1 VLVDD
6 PAELLTL
13 AMGHPRLAEA
23 AARHL
28 LDHRADPRART
39 YAWHALGIVLR
50 DRGEVAEAARILGR
64 GVRYA
69 ARHGFSDRQSDM
81 SATLGHVLALLG
93 RRKAAL
99 DALDLSVSQSTG
111 HARAKA
117 LMRRAVV
124 LRHLG
129 SNDEAL
135 VDFRTAL
142 ATFRRSGDAVW
153 EARVRSNRAWLWWSQ
168 GRLARAEEDLRLAQ
182 SYYSD
187 AGLEQDVAVV
197 LQNRAWVARLRGDVP
212 AALQLLQDS
221 ERAHERVGTWE
232 PALLSDRA
240 AALLDA
246 GLAADALLLAE
257 QAREA
262 LPARGGGLQER
273 ALVLVQVAVAALA
286 VGDHEL
292 ANARVM
298 EAERAYR
305 RLGDRDALV
314 RTTLLRLRVAA
325 EQTPGRTQ
333 VLRDL
338 TRLLEEP
345 GLPRD
350 VHTEVNLLAGR
361 LLAARRPQQALAH
374 LQRTAAA
381 RRRPSPLDRA
391 AGWHAAALIAECRR
405 RRRDVLRACD
415 AGLTVLDEY
424 RLALGAAEARAAMTR
439 HGTALAELGLRH
451 ASATG
456 SPALLLSWAE
466 RWRATALSVPPVR
479 PPADDELGR
488 DLAALRDVA
497 RRVSDAQSE
506 GTPTASLLREQE
518 RLERAIRDR
527 ALTAA
532 GAGGVTTRLD
542 VASLQA
548 GLGRAT
554 LLEMVE
560 IDGVLQVLVVDAG
573 HVRQHVAGRAQD
585 AAREVELARF
595 SLHRLARQAPGRA
608 GELMA
613 RSAAAALE
621 PTGQRLEEVL
631 LGPAADDL
639 GDGPVVV
646 VPPGRLHAVPWGLL
660 PALRDRV
667 VGVAPSA
674 AVWLQGRGRRAPRAG
689 EVVLVHGPDL
699 GTGGAEVPALAGLWD
714 DAQVLGGGSATAEAV
729 LAAIDGAALAHLA
742 AHGDFRTD
750 NPMFS
755 ALRMDDG
762 PLTVHDLG
770 RLRRAPYRVV
780 LSACESGLGTP
791 TGADELLGLATALI
805 PLGTA
810 GLLASVVP
818 VNDAAT
824 VPLMLTVHEH
834 LRAGA
839 SLPQALLAARTAAAA
854 SDDPVA
860 VATAAAFLALGSA

>member
-1 VLVDD
+1 MVDE

-13 AMGHPRLAEA
+13 AMGHPQLAEA

-28 LDHRADPRART
+28 LDGRADPRART

-50 DRGEVAEAARILGR
+50 DRGEVAEAARVLRR
-64 GVRYA
+64 GVTYA
-69 ARHGFSDRQSDM
+69 ASHGFSDRRSDM
-81 SATLGHVLALLG
+81 LATLGHVLALLG

-99 DALDLSVSQSTG
+99 EALDLSVAESTG
-111 HARAKA
+111 QVRARA
-117 LMRRAVV
+117 LMRRAAV
-124 LRHLG
+124 LRLLG
-129 SNDEAL
+129 RSEQAL
-135 VDFRTAL
+135 ADFRTAL

-153 EARVRSNRAWLWWSQ
+153 EARVRSNRAWVWWSQ
-168 GRLARAEEDLRLAQ
+168 GRLDRAEEDLRLAQ
-182 SYYSD
+182 SAYAD
-187 AGLEQDVAVV
+187 AGLEQDVAIV
-197 LQNRAWVARLRGDVP
+197 LQNRGWVARLRGDIP

-221 ERAHERVGTWE
+221 ERAHQRVGTWE

-246 GLAADALLLAE
+246 GLVAEAAVVAE
-257 QAREA
+257 RAQAA
-262 LPARGGGLQER
+262 LPERGGNLHDR
-273 ALVLVQVAVAALA
+273 AMVLAQAAFAAHAL
-286 VGDHEL
+286 GDHEL
-292 ANARVM
+292 ANSRATS
-298 EAERAYR
+298 AERAYR
-305 RLGDRDALV
+305 RLGDHDAAS
-314 RTTLLRLRVAA
+314 RTRLLRLRIAA
-325 EQTPGRTQ
+325 EQSPERSR
-333 VLRDL
+333 VLGEL
-338 TRLLEEP
+338 TRMLDE
-345 GLPRD
+345 GRLPAD
-350 VHTEVNLLAGR
+350 VRAEAHLLAGR
-361 LLAARRPQQALAH
+361 LLVSRRPQQALVH
-374 LQRTAAA
+374 LRRTAAA

-391 AGWHAAALIAECRR
+391 GGWHAAALMAECRNR
-405 RRRDVLRACD
+405 RREVLRACD

-439 HGTALAELGLRH
+439 HGVALAELGLRH
-451 ASATG
+451 ALAGG
-456 SPALLLSWAE
+456 SPELLVTWAE
-466 RWRATALSVPPVR
+466 RWRATALAVPPVR
-479 PPADDELGR
+479 PPADDELAR

-497 RRVSDAQSE
+497 RRISDARSE
-506 GTPTASLLREQE
+506 GSSVMSLLREQD
-518 RLERAIRDR
+518 RLELAIRDR
-527 ALTAA
+527 ALMAA
-532 GAGGVTTRLD
+532 GEGGVSTRLH

-548 GLGRAT
+548 ALGSTT
-554 LLEMVE
+554 LVE
-560 IDGVLQVLVVDAG
+560 VVELDGVLHVLVVDAG
-573 HVRQHVAGRAQD
+573 KVRHHVAGRAED

-595 SLHRLARQAPGRA
+595 SLHRLARAASGRA

-613 RSAAAALE
+613 RSAAAALA
-621 PTGQRLEEVL
+621 PTGQRLQEVL

-660 PALRDRV
+660 PALQGRE

-674 AVWLQGRGRRAPRAG
+674 SVWLQGRERRAPRG
-689 EVVLVHGPDL
+689 GGIVLVHGPDL
-699 GTGGAEVPALAGLWD
+699 GTGGAEVPALAELWES
-714 DAQVLGGGSATAEAV
+714 AQVLGDGSATAESV
-729 LAAIDGAALAHLA
+729 LAAMDGAALAHLA

-824 VPLMLTVHEH
+824 VPLMLTVHER

-839 SLPQALLAARTAAAA
+839 SFPQALLAARTAAADS
-854 SDDPVA
+854 SDPLA